1 MKKLLICSANI
12 TQLDSFCDSDFLKNI
27 SIIYRLTFLIGKVD
41 KEDVSR
47 IKKINK
53 FGNIIESSGIN
64 KNLSKNSI
72 RQKLNL
78 FWLFDQFF
86 STLSKIYSEY

>member
-1 MKKLLICSANI
+1 MKKLLICSSNI
-12 TQLDSFCDSDFLKNI
+12 TQLDRFCDSDFLKNI
-27 SIIYRLTFLIGKVD
+27 SKIYRLSFLIGKVD
-41 KEDVSR
+41 KEDDSR

-78 FWLFDQFF
+78 FC
-86 STLSKIYSEY
+86 